1 MKSFLEKI
9 KKDRISEYSAESAF
23 FIILSIIP
31 FALVVISLIQY
42 INIDKST
49 LIYYAKEIIPNG
61 FQEFSLNI
69 IEEIYSK
76 SITTLSISILFTIL
90 SASKGFFSI
99 MKGINDIYDA
109 EIKSYIYNKV
119 RAFAFTIIFIILLV
133 LTLVIMVLGNYLGNF
148 LNSIF
153 ENTALEKIISYIVE
167 FRKIGLSIVIFL
179 IFLFFYKFIPNDRL
193 KFKNQVLGAI
203 FVTVS
208 WYVLSYGFSLYI
220 QLYKGFS
227 LLYGSLATIIL
238 FMLWTYCLIYV
249 ILIGAEI
256 NVYFKF

>member
-1 MKSFLEKI
+1 MKLFLQKI

-31 FALVVISLIQY
+31 FTLAFISLIQY

-49 LIYYAKEIIPNG
+49 LIYYAKEIIPDG

-76 SITTLSISILFTIL
+76 SITTLSISILFTIF

-99 MKGINDIYDA
+99 MKGINDIYDT
-109 EIKSYIYNKV
+109 EVESYIYNKA
-119 RAFAFTIIFIILLV
+119 RAFIFTIILIILLV
-133 LTLVIMVLGNYLGNF
+133 STLAIIVLGNYIGSF
-148 LNSIF
+148 LNYIF
-153 ENTALEKIISYIVE
+153 EDTELEKIINCIVE
-167 FRKIGLSIVIFL
+167 FRQIGFSIIIFL
-179 IFLFFYKFIPNDRL
+179 IFLFFYKFIPNRIL
-193 KFKNQVLGAI
+193 KLKNQICGAI
-203 FVTVS
+203 FVTIS
-208 WYVLSYGFSLYI
+208 WYVLSCGFSLYV

-249 ILIGAEI
+249 IFIGAEI
-256 NVYFKF
+256 NLYFKD